1 MTVDKA
7 ADEAVAEENEFDI
20 AVGAASL
27 KATITASNVV
37 SGSKRMIATS
47 EE

>member
-1 MTVDKA
+1 MDKA

-20 AVGAASL
+20 VVGAASL
-27 KATITASNVV
+27 KATTTARNAGS
-37 SGSKRMIATS
+37 SSKRMIVKC